1 VEFRHAEAVLEQNQG
16 IVRVDELTAVPKLS
30 GVVLLF
36 VSELLLLLLLLLSS
50 TLFLRPTRV
59 SLSNGISIGLAVFTG
74 LTNMTNRQTRRQTT
88 IDRLQQ

>member
-36 VSELLLLLLLLLSS
+36 VSELLLLLLSS

>member
-1 VEFRHAEAVLEQNQG
+1 MEFRHAEAVLEQNQG

-36 VSELLLLLLLLLSS
+36 VSELLLLLLSS